1 MFEKI
6 EINNG
11 NLLFYNGPI
20 SIEMISFMA
29 NHVRDLLDE
38 DDVVSK
44 KLFKVFIELTQ
55 NVSYYSA
62 KVVKGINK
70 TGSSRGCGYV
80 SVDLI
85 ENGYCVTTGNLIEVT
100 HGPILEKNCDEINKL
115 NETDLRELKRKTRI
129 QAAVRDVGAH
139 IGLIHTGLI
148 SGSKLKT
155 HIEPIDDKHSFF
167 TISISIAN
175 EV

>member
-1 MFEKI
+1 MLEKLQ
-6 EINNG
+6 INSG

-38 DDVVSK
+38 DDIASK
-44 KLFKVFIELTQ
+44 KLFKVFIELAQ

-62 KVVKGINK
+62 KVVKGGNK
-70 TGSSRGCGYV
+70 TGSSKGIGYV

-85 ENGYCVTTGNLIEVT
+85 ESGYCVTTGNLIHVS

-115 NETDLRELKRKTRI
+115 DEVELRELKRKTRI

-155 HIEPIDDKHSFF
+155 LIEPIDDKHSFF
-167 TISISIAN
+167 TISISIPN